1 MIFVNADPIAYEAT
15 QTAYV
20 SNRLITEGSP
30 VGPLLTPEKLGLLAH
45 IFGHY

>member
-20 SNRLITEGSP
+20 YNRLISEGLP
-30 VGPLLTPEKLGLLAH
+30 VDPLLTPEKSGLLAN